1 MSPRRTVLRV
11 LYRGAGLLAIVGML
25 GWGSIVDSFSG
36 RKEACEILSI
46 GKPAT
51 GRVVR
56 LIDTGTTINDDPV
69 VEFVLEVTPPDG
81 PSRLAAPGPDEVVFT
96 PNAGHL
102 LQGAWFL

>member
-1 MSPRRTVLRV
+1 M
-11 LYRGAGLLAIVGML
+11 
-25 GWGSIVDSFSG
+25 
-36 RKEACEILSI
+36 
-46 GKPAT
+46 
-51 GRVVR
+51 R

-102 LQGAWFL
+102 LRGAWFL